1 MTDNSNTCVIF
12 AAGEYYSDTPIV
24 PSGAF
29 IIAAD
34 GGLDHAR
41 ALDMSPDVV
50 VGDFDSLTGERP
62 TQGEHTI
69 ALPPEKDDPD
79 LLSALKIGWSHHARL
94 FHIYGA
100 LGGRIDHTISCLLYT
115 SDAADD

>member
-79 LLSALKIGWSHHARL
+79 LLSALKSAGHTMRGFSIYMARSADES
-94 FHIYGA
+94 ITPYP
-100 LGGRIDHTISCLLYT
+100 ISN
-115 SDAADD
+115 

>member
-34 GGLDHAR
+34 GGLDMHAHLICR
-41 ALDMSPDVV
+41 
-50 VGDFDSLTGERP
+50 LTWWWAISIRLLENVRHRVNTP
-62 TQGEHTI
+62 LPYLQKKTI
-69 ALPPEKDDPD
+69 QTFCR
-79 LLSALKIGWSHHARL
+79 H
-94 FHIYGA
+94 
-100 LGGRIDHTISCLLYT
+100 
-115 SDAADD
+115 

>member
-1 MTDNSNTCVIF
+1 M
-12 AAGEYYSDTPIV
+12 
-24 PSGAF
+24 
-29 IIAAD
+29 
-34 GGLDHAR
+34 HAH
-41 ALDMSPDVV
+41 LIWSPDVV

-94 FHIYGA
+94 FPYIMARSADESITPYP
-100 LGGRIDHTISCLLYT
+100 ISN
-115 SDAADD
+115 

>member
-69 ALPPEKDDPD
+69 ALPPEKRRSRPSVGTKK
-79 LLSALKIGWSHHARL
+79 SAGHTMRGFSIYMARSADES
-94 FHIYGA
+94 ITPYP
-100 LGGRIDHTISCLLYT
+100 ISN
-115 SDAADD
+115 

>member
-41 ALDMSPDVV
+41 ALDMV
-50 VGDFDSLTGERP
+50 
-62 TQGEHTI
+62 
-69 ALPPEKDDPD
+69 A
-79 LLSALKIGWSHHARL
+79 
-94 FHIYGA
+94 
-100 LGGRIDHTISCLLYT
+100 
-115 SDAADD
+115 

>member
-69 ALPPEKDDPD
+69 ALPPEKRRSRP
-79 LLSALKIGWSHHARL
+79 LSALKNRLVTPCAAFIYMARSADES
-94 FHIYGA
+94 ITPYP
-100 LGGRIDHTISCLLYT
+100 ISN
-115 SDAADD
+115 